1 MISLNRVTVMGY
13 LGKDAETT
21 VFENGGA
28 VVKFSVGATEKFTKK
43 DGTVVENTTWF
54 NVELFRKSGKIAE
67 YLKKRTPVLIEGSL
81 KNESYEKDG
90 VTKYITKV
98 KASNVV
104 LLGGK
109 DAPSQVSS
117 EGSDEDTPF

>member
-1 MISLNRVTVMGY
+1 MGY